1 MAEKYDRRKNL
12 VSLKDRTPEERA
24 EIARKGQAASVE
36 ARRRKKTLREIMEA
50 VLSLEAPQDML
61 EAGNEIARKMQR
73 LAKSRGEVVDVYEA
87 IAMAQAHRA
96 AQGDTAA
103 ATWVRDSAGDKPT
116 DKLAQTGGPELTEAD
131 IALLRKLDKAGTLDV
146 LTDAKSGKDG

>member
-12 VSLKDRTPEERA
+12 VSLKDRPPEERA
-24 EIARKGQAASVE
+24 EIARKGQVASTKVK
-36 ARRRKKTLREIMEA
+36 RHKKALRDIMEV

-73 LAKSRGEVVDVYEA
+73 LAKSRGEAVDVYEA

-116 DKLAQTGGPELTEAD
+116 DKLAQIGGPEVTEAD
-131 IALLRKLDKAGTLDV
+131 IALLRKLDKVGTLDV

>member
-73 LAKSRGEVVDVYEA
+73 LAKSRGEVV
-87 IAMAQAHRA
+87 AHRA

-131 IALLRKLDKAGTLDV
+131 IALLRKLDKAGTLDA

>member
-87 IAMAQAHRA
+87 IAMAQ
-96 AQGDTAA
+96 GDTAA

-131 IALLRKLDKAGTLDV
+131 IALLRKLDKAGTLDA

>member
-1 MAEKYDRRKNL
+1 
-12 VSLKDRTPEERA
+12 
-24 EIARKGQAASVE
+24 
-36 ARRRKKTLREIMEA
+36 MEA

-116 DKLAQTGGPELTEAD
+116 RQAGADWRAGIDRGGYCA
-131 IALLRKLDKAGTLDV
+131 ASQAG
-146 LTDAKSGKDG
+146 